1 MRRHILAIL
10 LVCGI
15 VVSPVVVRSQE
26 ASALAPW
33 LDVPA
38 SWSRTVESGVV
49 AVTPNDLR
57 PGASLL
63 LLVEPPT
70 KSEASLAADYE
81 QALRDLA
88 PWTPAGDP
96 VEQRFDTGWVFRMG
110 VGVVTLQGVTY
121 TAQTAV
127 ARNGDQRVRFW
138 VLADSDDTYNRYK
151 NAVAVAISSAQDIT
165 APPAAPSAQPNATV
179 KTPSIMMH
187 KLDPAFGKGISGVY
201 VGVERGLA
209 ASSGVGSGQKQ
220 VFNPSTGR
228 FETSNTG
235 TAPQVQTQIS
245 DYMEVDV
252 FYPDGTYRRRLP
264 VRGLA
269 SDPNWERQQQG
280 ILWGTW
286 KRQSNKIIVERGSY
300 TTSYTIEND
309 NTLISDRG
317 RPWMKI
323 DPQSGARLKGVYV
336 RDDFR
341 EAGAPRL
348 VFDADATYEDR
359 GDFLRMIGSAW
370 NLVVPDGDAMIQRWN
385 DDQARRAMAGGSG
398 TYTYENFTLT
408 LRDRD
413 GRVWQVNAY
422 VPPGEALPSPGR
434 LVINGRALVRE

>member
-1 MRRHILAIL
+1 MRWHIVATLLA
-10 LVCGI
+10 CSI
-15 VVSPVVVRSQE
+15 VVSPIAAGSQE
-26 ASALAPW
+26 GSALTPW
-33 LDVPA
+33 LDIPA
-38 SWSRTVESGVV
+38 SWSRTVEGGVV
-49 AVTPNDLR
+49 AVTPHDLL

-70 KSEASLAADYE
+70 KSTASLAADYE

-88 PWTPAGDP
+88 PWKPVGDP
-96 VEQRFDTGWVFRMG
+96 VEQRFDTGWTFRMG
-110 VGVVTLQGVTY
+110 VGVVTLKEVTY

-127 ARNGDQRVRFW
+127 ARNGDRRVRFW

-151 NAVAVAISSAQDIT
+151 KAVAVAISSAQDIT
-165 APPAAPSAQPNATV
+165 HPSATLSAPPNGTV
-179 KTPSIMMH
+179 KTPSIIMH

-209 ASSGVGSGQKQ
+209 ASAGVASGQQQ

-235 TAPQVQTQIS
+235 TAPQIQTQIS

-264 VRGLA
+264 LRGLA
-269 SDPNWERQQQG
+269 SDPNWERQQQAV
-280 ILWGTW
+280 LWGTW
-286 KRQSNKIIVERGSY
+286 QRQGNKIIVQRGSY

-323 DPQSGARLKGVYV
+323 EPHSGARFQGVYV
-336 RDDFR
+336 RGDFR

-348 VFDADATYEDR
+348 MLHADGTYEDR
-359 GDFLRMIGSAW
+359 GDFLHMIGSAW
-370 NLVVPDGDAMIQRWN
+370 NLVVPDGDVMIGRWN
-385 DDQARRAMAGGSG
+385 EAEARRAMAGGSG

-408 LRDRD
+408 LRGRD

-422 VPPGEALPSPGR
+422 VPPGEALPSPPR
-434 LVINGRALVRE
+434 FVINGRALVRE